1 MRALQYGI
9 DCFLTT
15 YSLEFVH
22 SFVVTVWG
30 VLAMAIRKFVSVFYL
45 CLISTVVLGFSVVQ
59 GDDSWNTY
67 PGREGAGHGKNVV
80 LISGDEE
87 YRSEEALS
95 QLGKIL
101 STRHG
106 FDCVVLYAID
116 EESGEIAP
124 NKQNNIPGLK
134 ALGNADLMVIATRFR
149 NLPNEQMKE
158 IDDYLRSGRP
168 VIGMRT
174 ATHAFKV
181 PKDSPYAHYS
191 FNYNGDKQEW
201 TQGFG
206 RSVLGETWISHHG
219 HHKHESTRGIIA
231 PEAKGHPVVRGIN
244 SGDIWGP
251 TDVYGVRLPL
261 PGDSM
266 PLVLGQVLEN
276 MDPHSKP
283 LEGVQK
289 NGKKSIS
296 KNDPMMPVAWVKTY
310 SVEGGTRGK
319 VFTTT
324 MGASTDLVSEGVRRM
339 IVNACYWAVGLEDK
353 ISGNL
358 DVDIVGNFEPTM
370 YGFRKGKTAGIT
382 PDDLR

>member
-1 MRALQYGI
+1 
-9 DCFLTT
+9 
-15 YSLEFVH
+15 
-22 SFVVTVWG
+22 
-30 VLAMAIRKFVSVFYL
+30 MAIRKFVSVVYL
-45 CLISTVVLGFSVVQ
+45 CLIGTVTLCCSVVQ

-67 PGREGAGHGKNVV
+67 PGREGAGHGKSVV

-101 STRHG
+101 SIRHG

-124 NKQNNIPGLK
+124 NEQENIPGLK
-134 ALGNADLMVIATRFR
+134 ALENADLMVIATRFR
-149 NLPNEQMKE
+149 NLPDEQMKE

-191 FNYNGDKQEW
+191 FNYKGDKQEW

-206 RSVLGETWISHHG
+206 RAVLGETWISHHG

-231 PEAKGHPVVRGIN
+231 PEAKGHPVVRGIEN
-244 SGDIWGP
+244 GDIWGP

-266 PLVLGQVLEN
+266 PLVLGQVLED
-276 MDPHSKP
+276 MDPNSEP

-289 NGKKSIS
+289 NGKKNIS

-339 IVNACYWAVGLEDK
+339 IINACYWAVGLEDN
-353 ISGNL
+353 ISGDL

-370 YGFRKGKTAGIT
+370 YGFRQGKTAGIT

>member
-1 MRALQYGI
+1 MLALQYGI
-9 DCFLTT
+9 DCFLAI
-15 YSLEFVH
+15 YSLEFCC
-22 SFVVTVWG
+22 SLFVTVRG
-30 VLAMAIRKFVSVFYL
+30 VLAMAIRKFVSIVRLCPIAAFVL
-45 CLISTVVLGFSVVQ
+45 CLSVVQ
-59 GDDSWNTY
+59 GDDAWNTY
-67 PGREGAGHGKNVV
+67 PGREGAGHGKSVV
-80 LISGDEE
+80 LVSGDEE

-124 NKQNNIPGLK
+124 NEQENIPGLK

-149 NLPNEQMKE
+149 NLPDEQMKE

-191 FNYNGDKQEW
+191 FNYNGDKQGW

-219 HHKHESTRGIIA
+219 HHKHESTRGILA
-231 PEAKGHPVVRGIN
+231 PNAKTHPILRGIEN
-244 SGDIWGP
+244 GDIWGP

-261 PGDSM
+261 PGDSK

-276 MDPHSKP
+276 MNPDSAPVQ
-283 LEGVQK
+283 GAQK
-289 NGKKSIS
+289 NGKKSIA
-296 KNDPMMPVAWVKTY
+296 KNDPMMPVAWVKSY
-310 SVEGGTRGK
+310 SVEGGPRGK

-339 IVNACYWAVGLEDK
+339 IINACYWAVGLEDE
-353 ISGNL
+353 ISEDL
-358 DVDIVGNFEPTM
+358 DVDIVGDFEPTM

>member
-1 MRALQYGI
+1 MLALQYGI
-9 DCFLTT
+9 DCFLAI
-15 YSLEFVH
+15 YPLEFCR
-22 SFVVTVWG
+22 SLFVTVRG
-30 VLAMAIRKFVSVFYL
+30 VLAMAIRKFVSIVRLCPIAAFVL
-45 CLISTVVLGFSVVQ
+45 CLSVVQ
-59 GDDSWNTY
+59 GDDAWNTY
-67 PGREGAGHGKNVV
+67 PGREGAGHGKSVV
-80 LISGDEE
+80 LVSGDEE

-124 NKQNNIPGLK
+124 NEQENIPGLK

-149 NLPNEQMKE
+149 NLPDEQMKE

-191 FNYNGDKQEW
+191 FNYNGDKQGW

-219 HHKHESTRGIIA
+219 HHKHESTRGILA
-231 PEAKGHPVVRGIN
+231 PNAKTHPILRGIEN
-244 SGDIWGP
+244 GDIWGP

-261 PGDSM
+261 PGDSK

-276 MDPHSKP
+276 MNPDSAPVQ
-283 LEGVQK
+283 GAQK
-289 NGKKSIS
+289 NGKKSIA
-296 KNDPMMPVAWVKTY
+296 KNDPMMPVAWVKSY
-310 SVEGGTRGK
+310 SVEGGPRGK

-339 IVNACYWAVGLEDK
+339 IINACYWAVGLEDE
-353 ISGNL
+353 ISEDL
-358 DVDIVGNFEPTM
+358 DVDMVGDFEPTM

>member
-1 MRALQYGI
+1 
-9 DCFLTT
+9 
-15 YSLEFVH
+15 
-22 SFVVTVWG
+22 
-30 VLAMAIRKFVSVFYL
+30 MAIHKS
-45 CLISTVVLGFSVVQ
+45 FSVVHFCLL
-59 GDDSWNTY
+59 GAFVLSCSVVCGNDSWNTY
-67 PGREGAGHGKNVV
+67 PGREGIGHGTSVV

-101 STRHG
+101 SKRHG

-124 NKQNNIPGLK
+124 NEQENIPGLK
-134 ALGNADLMVIATRFR
+134 ALRNADLMVIATRFR
-149 NLPNEQMKE
+149 NLPDEQMKE

-191 FNYNGDKQEW
+191 FNYNGDKRGW
-201 TQGFG
+201 MQGFG
-206 RSVLGETWISHHG
+206 RAVLGETWISHHG
-219 HHKHESTRGIIA
+219 HHKHESTRGILA
-231 PEAKGHPVVRGIN
+231 PKAKEHPILRGIED
-244 SGDIWGP
+244 GDIWGP

-276 MDPHSKP
+276 MDPNSEP
-283 LEGVQK
+283 VRGVQK
-289 NGKKSIS
+289 NGKKNIA

-310 SVEGGTRGK
+310 SIEGGPRGK

-339 IVNACYWAVGLEDK
+339 IINACYWAVGLENE
-353 ISGNL
+353 ISEDL
-358 DVDIVGNFEPTM
+358 DVDIVGEFEPTM
-370 YGFRKGKTAGIT
+370 YGFRKEKTAGIT
-382 PDDLR
+382 PSDLQ

>member
-1 MRALQYGI
+1 MLALQYGI
-9 DCFLTT
+9 DCFLAI
-15 YSLEFVH
+15 YSLEFCC
-22 SFVVTVWG
+22 SLFVTVRG
-30 VLAMAIRKFVSVFYL
+30 VLAMAIRKFVSIVRLCPIAAFVL
-45 CLISTVVLGFSVVQ
+45 CLSVVQ
-59 GDDSWNTY
+59 GDDAWNTY
-67 PGREGAGHGKNVV
+67 PGREGAGHGKSVV
-80 LISGDEE
+80 LVSGDEE

-124 NKQNNIPGLK
+124 NEQENIPGLK

-149 NLPNEQMKE
+149 NLPDEQMKE

-191 FNYNGDKQEW
+191 FNYNGDKQSW

-219 HHKHESTRGIIA
+219 HHKHESTRGILA
-231 PEAKGHPVVRGIN
+231 PNAKTHPILRGIEN
-244 SGDIWGP
+244 GDIWGP

-261 PGDSM
+261 PGDSK

-276 MDPHSKP
+276 MNPDSAPVQ
-283 LEGVQK
+283 GAQK
-289 NGKKSIS
+289 NGKKSIA
-296 KNDPMMPVAWVKTY
+296 KNDPMMPVAWVKSY
-310 SVEGGTRGK
+310 SVEGGPRGK

-339 IVNACYWAVGLEDK
+339 IINACYWAVGLEDE
-353 ISGNL
+353 ISEDL
-358 DVDIVGNFEPTM
+358 DVDIVGDFEPTM